1 MKQSTQQSSPFF
13 VTDLDATLLQN
24 DGTLSAFAAKT
35 LAQMLESG
43 LNFTVA
49 SARSIVSIREA
60 LGTLPLRLPVIEIN
74 GAFITDYQTCE
85 HIIIHDIPDAV
96 LHELYPMI
104 LEHECACFVST
115 YNGSEDCLYHP
126 EILNEGIRFYF
137 DNRYFCQ
144 DKRLRPLI
152 SHHHAFE
159 DHVVALTV
167 INTIEKLKPL
177 ALSMRDRFAWQLTTH
192 LFENPY
198 SPGWWWLTIHD
209 IDACKS
215 KAIQEIA
222 HQCGLDLEHL
232 TVFGDSTND
241 IEMFRIAPNAVAV
254 ENAIEPVKDVA
265 TEIIGPNT
273 EDAVTRYIR
282 NRVKT

>member
-1 MKQSTQQSSPFF
+1 MTQNPQQPGHFF

-24 DGTLSAFAAKT
+24 DGTLSKYAANALT
-35 LAQMLESG
+35 QLLNSG

-49 SARSIVSIREA
+49 SARSVVSIKEA
-60 LGTLPLRLPVIEIN
+60 LGSLPLRLPVIEIN
-74 GAFITDYQTCE
+74 GAFITDYPTCE
-85 HIIIHDIPDAV
+85 HIIIHDIPDAI
-96 LHELYPMI
+96 LHELYPII
-104 LEHECACFVST
+104 LEHDCVCFVST
-115 YNGSEDCLYHP
+115 FNGTEDCLYHP

-137 DNRYFCQ
+137 DNRYFCEDQ
-144 DKRLRPLI
+144 RLRPLV

-167 INTIEKLKPL
+167 INTVEKLKPL
-177 ALSMRDRFAWQLTTH
+177 ALALRKQFADQLTTH

-215 KAIQEIA
+215 KAIAEIA
-222 HQCGLDLEHL
+222 QKHNLPIENL
-232 TVFGDSTND
+232 TVFGDSSND

-254 ENAIEPVKDVA
+254 ENAIDSVKEVA
-265 TEIIGPNT
+265 TEVIGPNT
-273 EDAVTRYIR
+273 EDSVIRYIQ
-282 NRVKT
+282 NRVNT